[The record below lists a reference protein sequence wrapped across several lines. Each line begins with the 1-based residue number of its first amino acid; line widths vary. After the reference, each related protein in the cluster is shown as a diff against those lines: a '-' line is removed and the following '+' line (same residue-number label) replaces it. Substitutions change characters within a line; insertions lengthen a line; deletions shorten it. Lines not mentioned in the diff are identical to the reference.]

1 MSFNSEEYLYYSER
15 QQINYENEEKFKQ
28 MWQNIDFMDDWKPTQ
43 SRSITLVNRELD
55 IHKQQ
60 LQMI

>member
-15 QQINYENEEKFKQ
+15 QQINYENEEKLKE
-28 MWQNIDFMDDWKPTQ
+28 MWKNIDFMDWKPTQ

-60 LQMI
+60 LQII